1 MTQGRTQQRPARI
14 GSAGTWH
21 GKIWQRVAAAAI
33 AGLPVALAVVLIW
46 IVPAFMAEPWLDRA
60 RTVHA
65 QWAGTA
71 RITGATIL
79 NARNYLTGLRKLGP
93 ALHLPDL
100 TAARLRLNQV
110 SYVPPAGDRPGAIHA
125 GYVGR
130 ADCRLSLWITPTR
143 EAGSGALVS
152 HSGEPAFSWYANG
165 LRYVLVTADMQ
176 DNHFHLIAKTSR
188 EMTLAR
194 QGPSEPVRAV
204 LGLSAAMSRPCK
216 G

>member
-1 MTQGRTQQRPARI
+1 MTQGRMQQRPARI

-33 AGLPVALAVVLIW
+33 AGLPVALPVVLIW

-65 QWAGTA
+65 QWSGTA
-71 RITGATIL
+71 RITGARIL
-79 NARNYLTGLRKLGP
+79 NARNYLSSLRKLGP

-152 HSGEPAFSWYANG
+152 HSGEPAFSWYVNG
-165 LRYVLVTADMQ
+165 LRCVFVTSDMPG
-176 DNHFHLIAKTSR
+176 NHFHLLAKISR

-204 LGLSAAMSRPCK
+204 LGLSEAMSRPCK
-216 G
+216 N